1 MSVVGGGVCVC
12 RVSLYDTV
20 HKIPTIIGQLQGYA
34 GPHEALI
41 KEHFIDVFEGA
52 KPRTIPHHNHRPQT
66 ITTRTCSGFGSGFWL
81 GAVAPAPAPA
91 PAPAGAPAG
100 IFSVRRR

>member
-1 MSVVGGGVCVC
+1 MCVC

-41 KEHFIDVFEGA
+41 KQHFIDVFEGA
-52 KPRTIPHHNHRPQT
+52 KPHTKPQPQT
-66 ITTRTCSGFGSGFWL
+66 ANHTNHTILLQPRLRLRLRLRL
-81 GAVAPAPAPA
+81 GLGLRLRLRLVSL
-91 PAPAGAPAG
+91 
-100 IFSVRRR
+100 SVRLRRG

>member
-1 MSVVGGGVCVC
+1 MSVGGGVC

-52 KPRTIPHHNHRPQT
+52 QPHRNHKP
-66 ITTRTCSGFGSGFWL
+66 
-81 GAVAPAPAPA
+81 
-91 PAPAGAPAG
+91 
-100 IFSVRRR
+100 